1 VQGRRSKHDLPSWV
15 PDWNFPYASHVL
27 GHEKDPSKRQYKA
40 SLGQIANVVFKI
52 DPEPLVVEGKV
63 FDRVLKVGLPY
74 NIDGDVVAILLGSS
88 VPFILR
94 EQGTQFTLVG
104 ECYVHGV
111 MKGEM
116 LEDPSA
122 GLETLCI
129 I

>member
-1 VQGRRSKHDLPSWV
+1 MQEMSEATIFQEQVFRACNGRSFFITQKGRMG
-15 PDWNFPYASHVL
+15 L
-27 GHEKDPSKRQYKA
+27 GPIEMT
-40 SLGQIANVVFKI
+40 
-52 DPEPLVVEGKV
+52 
-63 FDRVLKVGLPY
+63 
-74 NIDGDVVAILLGSS
+74 DGDVVAILLGSS